1 MFDVNWL
8 LSATAQS
15 TAAIV
20 AILGGFIATRLMT
33 DSTKRK
39 EIEAHIKDID
49 DEITFKKARAT
60 KLYGELLEDRAVDF
74 IHDHSKQISRI
85 YLGDETTTL
94 ETILDDEIS
103 DFVLSEIQPY
113 WDETFSLLKLIIS
126 KLNGKKLGVYEKDVA
141 TILKKEITSFQY
153 CICNDL
159 FNNFMQVF
167 EEKPREEAKHEEDKH
182 LSIFGNLSSFKFPE
196 MNTDIQRSILINS
209 HYTNCTNTMAYQKK
223 YDEHQKLL
231 YELDLLALQKK
242 NLSYRQTSLEKP
254 NDVFIGLL
262 VLTLFAVIGIVFPL
276 CSMPVDTAEI
286 MTPEIIWIAN
296 LDIMLFA
303 IGLGLVIGYFV
314 WFFMYKK

>member
-33 DSTKRK
+33 DSSKRK

-74 IHDHSKQISRI
+74 IHDHSKQICRI

-113 WDETFSLLKLIIS
+113 WDETFSLADIIAS
-126 KLNGKKLGVYEKDVA
+126 KLHDKKLKIYEKDVA
-141 TILKKEITSFQY
+141 AILKKEINSFQY
-153 CICNDL
+153 YICNNL
-159 FNNFMQVF
+159 FDKLMEVLGEQTKR
-167 EEKPREEAKHEEDKH
+167 EEKQEEDKH

-209 HYTNCTNTMAYQKK
+209 LYTNFTNTKDYQKK
-223 YDEHQKLL
+223 YDGHQKLL

-242 NLSYRQTSLEKP
+242 NLSYRQRSLEKP
-254 NDVFIGLL
+254 NDVFIGLI
-262 VLTLFAVIGIVFPL
+262 VLTVFAVIGILIPL
-276 CSMPVDTAEI
+276 SLMPVNTAEI

-303 IGLGLVIGYFV
+303 IGLGLVISYFV

>member
-1 MFDVNWL
+1 
-8 LSATAQS
+8 
-15 TAAIV
+15 
-20 AILGGFIATRLMT
+20 
-33 DSTKRK
+33 
-39 EIEAHIKDID
+39 
-49 DEITFKKARAT
+49 
-60 KLYGELLEDRAVDF
+60 
-74 IHDHSKQISRI
+74 
-85 YLGDETTTL
+85 
-94 ETILDDEIS
+94 
-103 DFVLSEIQPY
+103 
-113 WDETFSLLKLIIS
+113 
-126 KLNGKKLGVYEKDVA
+126 
-141 TILKKEITSFQY
+141 
-153 CICNDL
+153 
-159 FNNFMQVF
+159 MQVF